1 MEYGRNQINGIS
13 NHPSFLSGAGYS
25 FAPLIRHRSAGF
37 TLLEMLLTVF
47 LIGLM
52 IGLVAIKIDRNAD
65 DIAKLEARRFV
76 ALVDHLRDEA
86 TFTGLPM
93 GIEVSKTDGRYRFW
107 ELTDKWTQ
115 IDKIE
120 VLRERVVPDPII
132 LELRLLQE
140 KKGSEPDQSAQQT
153 QEGEA
158 KQEPNAAPENLVLV
172 EPNGMIRPF
181 IASFKGDQYRFVISL
196 DNEMNPVMS
205 DEKI

>member
-1 MEYGRNQINGIS
+1 M
-13 NHPSFLSGAGYS
+13 GAGFS
-25 FAPLIRHRSAGF
+25 SAPCIRHRSAGF

-93 GIEVSKTDGRYRFW
+93 GIEVSRTDGRYRFW
-107 ELTDKWTQ
+107 ELRDKWTQ
-115 IDKIE
+115 IDKVE

-132 LELRLLQE
+132 IELRLLQE
-140 KKGSEPDQSAQQT
+140 KKGSEHDQSAQQT

-158 KQEPNAAPENLVLV
+158 KQEPNATPKNLVLV
-172 EPNGMIRPF
+172 EPNGIIRPF
-181 IASFKGDQYRFVISL
+181 IASFKGDQHRFVISL